1 MPKTIGL
8 IPYKQITKLQNYKK
22 LFKQKNCLNK
32 MTNTINFPRFISDL
46 AKAVRSLENS
56 VEDFKTIT
64 TLMPEAEQNIIKNK
78 LEQEIFE
85 KEVKKMKIDELS
97 KAAETFQNVMLSKS
111 FYDSLIEELDEH
123 RKTMKIK
130 VDKEVSNIQEKLQLQ
145 LQTQLN
151 AQKIQYEK
159 DIAVLNMEL
168 NFFKEK
174 IQYVCLLNNFV
185 MPVPPG
191 QVVQTPAEQ
200 VAPVQVVPPS
210 QVEQVTPVQVV
221 PPSQVEQV
229 TPTQVVEQLPPVP
242 ELEQV

>member
-32 MTNTINFPRFISDL
+32 MTNTINFPRFISYL

-85 KEVKKMKIDELS
+85 KEVNKMKIDELS

-185 MPVPPG
+185 MPVPPS
-191 QVVQTPAEQ
+191 QVVQTPVEQVTPVQVVPPSQVEQ

-221 PPSQVEQV
+221 
-229 TPTQVVEQLPPVP
+229 EQLPPVP

>member
-1 MPKTIGL
+1 
-8 IPYKQITKLQNYKK
+8 
-22 LFKQKNCLNK
+22 
-32 MTNTINFPRFISDL
+32 
-46 AKAVRSLENS
+46 
-56 VEDFKTIT
+56 
-64 TLMPEAEQNIIKNK
+64 
-78 LEQEIFE
+78 
-85 KEVKKMKIDELS
+85 
-97 KAAETFQNVMLSKS
+97 
-111 FYDSLIEELDEH
+111 
-123 RKTMKIK
+123 MKIK

-191 QVVQTPAEQ
+191 QVVQTPVEQVTPVQVVPPSQVEQ